1 MTENDQSEDRPDT
14 PPPAAASVARESRTP
29 PAEPAPTEPSPEQRI
44 AALEGEKAEMK
55 DRMLRI
61 AAEFDNYKK
70 RMRKEMS
77 EHDAKARE
85 AVLRDFLEIADNLER
100 AIASW
105 KEGGERDIKSVQD
118 GVELVLRL
126 FKSKLD
132 RHSVTAIEAKGQLF
146 DPRLHDAISQSPSV
160 EVPPGTVLHEL
171 QKGYRVGERLLRPAM
186 VVVAS
191 APPAPPSETS
201 RPDEN
206 EAQMAGPSAGGVD
219 IDVTGEDDTP
229 AAPGAPGTGDKT
241 S

>member
-1 MTENDQSEDRPDT
+1 MTENDQSEDQPDT
-14 PPPAAASVARESRTP
+14 PPPAADSVARESPTP

-70 RMRKEMS
+70 RTRKEMS
-77 EHDAKARE
+77 EHEAKARE

-105 KEGGERDIKSVQD
+105 KEGGERDVKSVQD

-132 RHSVTAIEAKGQLF
+132 RHSVRAIEAKGQLF